1 MRNFL
6 LLSLLFLSILGSC
19 SPETKPSIKPEENQV
34 EEEEKKREYS
44 EISHLK
50 IFWKDIFNQEE
61 NHYYVYLYSLYCSHC
76 NAIKNFMI
84 ESALTGNKKIY
95 FIQASGEHV
104 INEEKAK
111 ENNVDSLENLAI
123 RGYPTL
129 LELTNKIVTKN
140 VAGESAIKLVVN
152 S

>member
-1 MRNFL
+1 MRNIL
-6 LLSLLFLSILGSC
+6 LFSLTFLSILGGC
-19 SPETKPSIKPEENQV
+19 SPNSKPSTKPEENNTQ
-34 EEEEKKREYS
+34 EEEKKREYS
-44 EISHLK
+44 EISQLK
-50 IFWKDIFNQEE
+50 ILWKDIFNQQE
-61 NHYYVYLYSLYCSHC
+61 NIYYVYLYSLYCSHC

-84 ESALTGNKKIY
+84 ESALSGNKKIY

-111 ENNVDSLENLAI
+111 EISVDSLEDLAI

-129 LELTNKIVTKN
+129 LELKNKIVTKN
-140 VAGESAIKLVVN
+140 VAGETAIKSVVN